1 MLLRMS
7 PKVGIRY
14 WVSILIAS
22 MLGTNL
28 GDFLPDVVGLSALAG
43 MYVRALAF
51 AAIVILD
58 RLPPHG
64 SEAFYWLAILVV
76 RAAATIVADF
86 AIDREHFGY
95 MPVSLVFGALLSA
108 FVLVHQRGGSK
119 STNGDLPPTD
129 GFYWATMLVAGSL
142 GTVIGDGMGHA
153 FGPAQIGVPIS
164 ALLATFFLVAF
175 LGARHRLNWATT
187 ASYWI
192 AVVGVRWCG
201 TNAGDILKFLL
212 SIWVSMAITGGALTM
227 LLVLWRSRPT
237 VRDGSEVVSV

>member
-1 MLLRMS
+1 MLLRMT
-7 PKVGIRY
+7 PRVGIRY

-43 MYVRALAF
+43 MCVLAVAF

-86 AIDREHFGY
+86 TIDRQHLGY
-95 MPVSLVFGALLSA
+95 LPVSVVLAVLLATLVLLHRRDGPKPTS
-108 FVLVHQRGGSK
+108 
-119 STNGDLPPTD
+119 GDLPPTNA
-129 GFYWATMLVAGSL
+129 FYWATMLVAGSL

-153 FGPAQIGVPIS
+153 FGPVQIGVPVS
-164 ALLATFFLVAF
+164 VLLATLFLVAF
-175 LGARHRLNWATT
+175 LGARQRLNWTT
-187 ASYWI
+187 AASYWI
-192 AVVGVRWCG
+192 AVVGVRWWG

-212 SIWVSMAITGGALTM
+212 SIWVSMAITGGALTV
-227 LLVLWRSRPT
+227 LLILWRSRPT
-237 VRDGSEVVSV
+237 VRDEAIPA